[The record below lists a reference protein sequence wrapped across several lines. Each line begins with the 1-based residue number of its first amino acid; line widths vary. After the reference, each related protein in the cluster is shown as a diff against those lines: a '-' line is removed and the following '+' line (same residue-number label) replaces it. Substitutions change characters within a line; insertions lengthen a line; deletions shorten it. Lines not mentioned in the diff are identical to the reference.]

1 MFLCLIIP
9 SSTYRGPIIEF
20 FFIFLI
26 VYYHIDNNMPV
37 SRKNTKGTKKTSK
50 KTTRRGGKKRAS
62 SSFLPLPMGLST
74 MGVPNPADPF
84 NQYPNHETGEEEY
97 GPIPPFGFNKHDM
110 MNMKPFNPN
119 ALSAVMGGP
128 IAQPQVSLGG
138 LLMPPP
144 FNMLGIPGGLP
155 NPNPLLQPIVP
166 TVPTTPGVA
175 SLNALPSPG
184 GFSMFPPVN
193 YGYGYGG
200 MATSQN
206 YHPND
211 PNNQFPN
218 PLTGSMTQPGP
229 ALEGGMNNYDP
240 YNVIGAPV
248 GTPAQNKAISQ
259 QMINQPRHPRSPYIL
274 K

>member
-1 MFLCLIIP
+1 
-9 SSTYRGPIIEF
+9 
-20 FFIFLI
+20 
-26 VYYHIDNNMPV
+26 MPV
-37 SRKNTKGTKKTSK
+37 SRKNTRNTKKPAK
-50 KTTRRGGKKRAS
+50 KSGRRTGKKRAS
-62 SSFLPLPMGLST
+62 SSFLPLPIGPT

-128 IAQPQVSLGG
+128 MVHPQVGAVTYG
-138 LLMPPP
+138 AGIGNLLMPPP

-155 NPNPLLQPIVP
+155 NPAAPLLQPMAPSVP
-166 TVPTTPGVA
+166 TAPGVA
-175 SLNALPSPG
+175 PLGALPVPG
-184 GFSMFPPVN
+184 GFSMLPPVN
-193 YGYGYGG
+193 YAYGG
-200 MATSQN
+200 MATPQN

-229 ALEGGMNNYDP
+229 ALEGGMNQYDP

-248 GTPAQNKAISQ
+248 GTDAQNRAISK
-259 QMINQPRHPRSPYIL
+259 QMKDQPRHPRSPYIL
-274 K
+274 H

>member
-1 MFLCLIIP
+1 
-9 SSTYRGPIIEF
+9 
-20 FFIFLI
+20 
-26 VYYHIDNNMPV
+26 MPV
-37 SRKNTKGTKKTSK
+37 SRKNTKNTKSTKRSSR
-50 KTTRRGGKKRAS
+50 KTTRKTGKKRAS
-62 SSFLPLPMGLST
+62 SSFLPLPLGPT

-119 ALSAVMGGP
+119 ALNAVMGGP
-128 IAQPQVSLGG
+128 IVQPQVGAITYGAGMGS

-144 FNMLGIPGGLP
+144 FNMLGISGGLP
-155 NPNPLLQPIVP
+155 NPAAPLLQPMSPV
-166 TVPTTPGVA
+166 VPTTAPGVLPLG
-175 SLNALPSPG
+175 SLPTPG
-184 GFSMFPPVN
+184 SHSMFPPVR
-193 YGYGYGG
+193 YGYGG
-200 MATSQN
+200 FATPQN

-229 ALEGGMNNYDP
+229 ALEGGMNQYDP

-248 GTPAQNKAISQ
+248 GTVSQNKAVSK
-259 QMINQPRHPRSPYIL
+259 QMKNQPRHPRSPYIL
-274 K
+274 H